1 MAIRLLIGLVT
12 GFFSAI
18 MTTLIFV
25 LSAAALHFDSHPS
38 LALLQPIIFF
48 GAWISTHLFVTSADL
63 DLDEVKARAFLT
75 GTILW
80 TLMIWGLYCFW
91 ILLFESH
98 PVKGLVGLLIVLAMA
113 VICLA
118 MAGGCYYAYSRF
130 K

>member
-1 MAIRLLIGLVT
+1 
-12 GFFSAI
+12 

-25 LSAAALHFDSHPS
+25 FSAVALHLDSHSS
-38 LALLQPIIFF
+38 LPLLLPVIFF
-48 GAWISTHLFVTSADL
+48 GAWIGTHLFVASADL

-80 TLMIWGLYCFW
+80 ALMIWGLYGFW
-91 ILLFESH
+91 ILLLKSNPFA
-98 PVKGLVGLLIVLAMA
+98 GLAAYFILPFLA